1 MPREHLSMR
10 KAKEVL
16 RLKWGQNHSNRDI
29 ATSCQIGV
37 ATVHDCLRRAVVPS
51 IRGCA

>member
-1 MPREHLSMR
+1 MPWEHLFMR

-16 RLKWGQNHSNRDI
+16 RLKWGQNLSNRDI